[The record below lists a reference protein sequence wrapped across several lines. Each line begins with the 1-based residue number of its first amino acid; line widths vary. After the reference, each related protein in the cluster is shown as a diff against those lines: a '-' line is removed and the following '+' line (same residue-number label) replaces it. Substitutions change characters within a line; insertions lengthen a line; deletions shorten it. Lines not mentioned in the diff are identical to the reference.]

1 MDPLQFFAASRLLV
15 VAGKGGVGKTTVTA
29 VAGAAAAESGLR
41 VLVIDVEG
49 KAGLA
54 GLLGGDPDDVL
65 PYDETVLGDDL
76 GPDGTGRISGRT
88 ITAGRALIE
97 YLDDHGLRRVSKR
110 LADTGVLDIVSTAAP
125 GIEDILVLGKVKQLE
140 RAGSADLIVLD
151 GPAAGHAISFLRVG
165 QRAARRGERR
175 PDPDAGQGR
184 DRDAVRPG
192 PVPGHARD
200 AARGDPGQRVDRDV
214 VRAGGPHRRGARTG
228 GGERCRTAWRDVD
241 PAATDDPDLRAA
253 GDFRQE
259 RCGAQAAQL
268 QRLADGL
275 PLPQIVLP
283 FVFAAG
289 LRPDDTAAMVP
300 LFLDAV
306 RALPA

>member
-29 VAGAAAAESGLR
+29 VLARAAAESGLR

-54 GLLGGDPDDVL
+54 GLLGGGPDDVL
-65 PYDETVLGDDL
+65 PYDEAVLADSI
-76 GPDGTGRISGRT
+76 GPEGTGRISGRT

-140 RAGSADLIVLD
+140 RGDTADVIVLD
-151 GPAAGHAISFLRVG
+151 GPAAGHAISFLES
-165 QRAARRGERR
+165 ASALL
-175 PDPDAGQGR
+175 
-184 DRDAVRPG
+184 DAVNVG
-192 PVPGHARD
+192 PIQAQATDVIEMLS
-200 AARGDPGQRVDRDV
+200 DPSRCQVMLVTLAEETPVNELIETSFALEDRIGVALAPV
-214 VRAGGPHRRGARTG
+214 VVNGVYGRRNL
-228 GGERCRTAWRDVD
+228 D
-241 PAATDDPDLRAA
+241 PSTTDDPDLRAA
-253 GDFRQE
+253 AQFRQE
-259 RCGAQAAQL
+259 RGAAQAAQL

-289 LRPDDTAAMVP
+289 LRPDDVAAMVP

-306 RALPA
+306 RTLPA

>member
-1 MDPLQFFAASRLLV
+1 VDPLQFFAASRLLV

-29 VAGAAAAESGLR
+29 VLARAAAESGLR

-54 GLLGGDPDDVL
+54 GLLGDGPDDVF

-76 GPDGTGRISGRT
+76 GADGTGQISGRT

-140 RAGSADLIVLD
+140 RGGSADLIVLD
-151 GPAAGHAISFLRVG
+151 GPAAGHAISFLES
-165 QRAARRGERR
+165 ASALL
-175 PDPDAGQGR
+175 
-184 DRDAVRPG
+184 DAVNVG
-192 PVPGHARD
+192 PIQAQAKDVIEMLSD
-200 AARGDPGQRVDRDV
+200 ASRCQVMLVTLPEETPVNELIETSFALEDRIGVALAPV
-214 VRAGGPHRRGARTG
+214 VVNGVYGR
-228 GGERCRTAWRDVD
+228 RDVD
-241 PAATDDPDLRAA
+241 PSTTDDPDLRAA
-253 GDFRQE
+253 AEFRQE
-259 RCGAQAAQL
+259 RCAAQAVQL

-289 LRPDDTAAMVP
+289 LRPDDTEAMVP

>member
-1 MDPLQFFAASRLLV
+1 M
-15 VAGKGGVGKTTVTA
+15 
-29 VAGAAAAESGLR
+29 
-41 VLVIDVEG
+41 LVIDVEG

-65 PYDETVLGDDL
+65 PYDETVLGDGL
-76 GPDGTGRISGRT
+76 GPEGTGRISGRT

-140 RAGSADLIVLD
+140 RGGDADLIVLD
-151 GPAAGHAISFLRVG
+151 GPAAGHAISFLES
-165 QRAARRGERR
+165 ASALL
-175 PDPDAGQGR
+175 
-184 DRDAVRPG
+184 DAVNVG
-192 PVPGHARD
+192 PIQAQAKDVIEMLSDPSRCQVMLVTLPEETPVNELIETSFALEDRIGVALAPVVVNGVYGRRD
-200 AARGDPGQRVDRDV
+200 LDPS
-214 VRAGGPHRRGARTG
+214 T
-228 GGERCRTAWRDVD
+228 
-241 PAATDDPDLRAA
+241 TDDPDLRAA
-253 GDFRQE
+253 AEFRQE
-259 RCGAQAAQL
+259 RCAAQTVQL

>member
-1 MDPLQFFAASRLLV
+1 VDPLQFFAASRLLV

-29 VAGAAAAESGLR
+29 VLARAAAESGLR

-65 PYDETVLGDDL
+65 PYDETVLDDGL
-76 GPDGTGRISGRT
+76 GAEGTGRISGRT

-151 GPAAGHAISFLRVG
+151 GPAAGHAISFLESASALLDAVKVG
-165 QRAARRGERR
+165 PIQAQAKDVIEMLS
-175 PDPDAGQGR
+175 DPDRCQVMLVTLPEETPVNELIETSFALE
-184 DRDAVRPG
+184 DRIGVALA
-192 PVPGHARD
+192 PV
-200 AARGDPGQRVDRDV
+200 V
-214 VRAGGPHRRGARTG
+214 VNGVY
-228 GGERCRTAWRDVD
+228 AWRDVD

>member
-29 VAGAAAAESGLR
+29 VLARAAAESGLR

-54 GLLGGDPDDVL
+54 GLLGGGPDDVL
-65 PYDETVLGDDL
+65 PYDETVLGNGL
-76 GPDGTGRISGRT
+76 GPQGTGRISGRT

-140 RAGSADLIVLD
+140 RGGDADLIVLD
-151 GPAAGHAISFLRVG
+151 GPAAGHAISFLESASALLDAVNVG
-165 QRAARRGERR
+165 PIQAQATDVIEMLSDPKRCQVMLVTLPEETPVNELIETSFALEDRIGVALAPVVVNGVYARRDL
-175 PDPDAGQGR
+175 DPS
-184 DRDAVRPG
+184 
-192 PVPGHARD
+192 
-200 AARGDPGQRVDRDV
+200 
-214 VRAGGPHRRGARTG
+214 
-228 GGERCRTAWRDVD
+228 TA
-241 PAATDDPDLRAA
+241 DDPDLRAA
-253 GDFRQE
+253 ARFRQE
-259 RCGAQAAQL
+259 RCSAQAVQL

-289 LRPDDTAAMVP
+289 LGADDVAAMVP
-300 LFLDAV
+300 LLLEAV
-306 RALPA
+306 RAVPA

>member
-1 MDPLQFFAASRLLV
+1 
-15 VAGKGGVGKTTVTA
+15 
-29 VAGAAAAESGLR
+29 

-54 GLLGGDPDDVL
+54 GLLGGGPDDVFS
-65 PYDETVLGDDL
+65 YDGTALGDNL
-76 GPDGTGRISGRT
+76 GPEGTGRISGRT

-140 RAGSADLIVLD
+140 RSGDADLIVLD
-151 GPAAGHAISFLRVG
+151 GPAAGHAISFLES
-165 QRAARRGERR
+165 ASALL
-175 PDPDAGQGR
+175 
-184 DRDAVRPG
+184 DAVTVG
-192 PVPGHARD
+192 PIQAQAKDVIEMLS
-200 AARGDPGQRVDRDV
+200 DPSRCQVMLVTLPEETPVNELIETSFALEERIGVALAPV
-214 VRAGGPHRRGARTG
+214 VVNGVYGR
-228 GGERCRTAWRDVD
+228 RDVD
-241 PAATDDPDLRAA
+241 PSTTDVPDLRAA
-253 GDFRQE
+253 AQFRQD
-259 RCGAQAAQL
+259 RCAAQVVQL

-275 PLPQIVLP
+275 PLAQIVLP

-289 LRPDDTAAMVP
+289 LRPDDVAAMVP

>member
-29 VAGAAAAESGLR
+29 VLARAAAESGLR

-65 PYDETVLGDDL
+65 PYDETVLGDGL

-140 RAGSADLIVLD
+140 RGGDADLIVLD
-151 GPAAGHAISFLRVG
+151 GPAAGHAISFLES
-165 QRAARRGERR
+165 ASALL
-175 PDPDAGQGR
+175 
-184 DRDAVRPG
+184 DAVNVG
-192 PVPGHARD
+192 PIQAQAKDVIEMLS
-200 AARGDPGQRVDRDV
+200 DPSRCQVMLVTLPEETPVNELIETSFALEDRIGVALAPV
-214 VRAGGPHRRGARTG
+214 VVNGVYGR
-228 GGERCRTAWRDVD
+228 RDVD
-241 PAATDDPDLRAA
+241 PSTTDDPDLRAA
-253 GDFRQE
+253 GRVPP
-259 RCGAQAAQL
+259 GT
-268 QRLADGL
+268 
-275 PLPQIVLP
+275 
-283 FVFAAG
+283 
-289 LRPDDTAAMVP
+289 LRGPSRATATPRRRPPASPDRP
-300 LFLDAV
+300 AV
-306 RALPA
+306 RVRGRPSP

>member
-1 MDPLQFFAASRLLV
+1 VDPLQFFAASRLLV

-29 VAGAAAAESGLR
+29 VLARAAAESGLR

-76 GPDGTGRISGRT
+76 GPDATGRISGRT

-151 GPAAGHAISFLRVG
+151 GPAAGHAISFLESASALLDAVKVG
-165 QRAARRGERR
+165 PIQAQAKDVIEMLS
-175 PDPDAGQGR
+175 DPDRCQVMLVTLPEETPVNELIETSFALE
-184 DRDAVRPG
+184 DRIGVALA
-192 PVPGHARD
+192 PV
-200 AARGDPGQRVDRDV
+200 V
-214 VRAGGPHRRGARTG
+214 VNGVY
-228 GGERCRTAWRDVD
+228 AWRDVD
-241 PAATDDPDLRAA
+241 PAAIDDPDLRAA

>member
-1 MDPLQFFAASRLLV
+1 VDPLQFFAASRLLV

-29 VAGAAAAESGLR
+29 VLARAAAESGLR

-54 GLLGGDPDDVL
+54 GLLGGGPDDVL
-65 PYDETVLGDDL
+65 PYDETVLSNGL
-76 GPDGTGRISGRT
+76 GPQGTGRISGRT

-140 RAGSADLIVLD
+140 RGGDADLIVLD
-151 GPAAGHAISFLRVG
+151 GPAAGHAISFLESASALLDAVNVG
-165 QRAARRGERR
+165 PIQAQATDVIEMLSDPKRCQVMLVTLPEETPVNELIETSFALEDRIGVALAPVVVNGVYARRDL
-175 PDPDAGQGR
+175 DPS
-184 DRDAVRPG
+184 
-192 PVPGHARD
+192 
-200 AARGDPGQRVDRDV
+200 
-214 VRAGGPHRRGARTG
+214 T
-228 GGERCRTAWRDVD
+228 
-241 PAATDDPDLRAA
+241 TDDPDLRAA
-253 GDFRQE
+253 ARFRQE
-259 RCGAQAAQL
+259 RCSAQAVQL

-289 LRPDDTAAMVP
+289 LRPDDVVAMVP

-306 RALPA
+306 RALPV

>member
-29 VAGAAAAESGLR
+29 VLARAAAESGLR

-76 GPDGTGRISGRT
+76 GPDATGRISGRT

-151 GPAAGHAISFLRVG
+151 GPAAGHAISFLESASALLDAVKVG
-165 QRAARRGERR
+165 PIQAQAKDVIEMLS
-175 PDPDAGQGR
+175 DPDRCQVMLVTLPEETPVNELIETSFALE
-184 DRDAVRPG
+184 DRIGVALA
-192 PVPGHARD
+192 PV
-200 AARGDPGQRVDRDV
+200 V
-214 VRAGGPHRRGARTG
+214 VNGVY
-228 GGERCRTAWRDVD
+228 AWRDVD

>member
-1 MDPLQFFAASRLLV
+1 VDPLQFFAASRLLV

-29 VAGAAAAESGLR
+29 VLARAAAESGLR

-76 GPDGTGRISGRT
+76 GPDATGRISGRT
-88 ITAGRALIE
+88 ITASRALIE

-151 GPAAGHAISFLRVG
+151 GPAAGHAISFLESASALLDAVKVG
-165 QRAARRGERR
+165 PIQAQAKDVIEMLS
-175 PDPDAGQGR
+175 DPDRCQVMLVTLPEETPVNELIETSFALE
-184 DRDAVRPG
+184 DRIGVALA
-192 PVPGHARD
+192 PV
-200 AARGDPGQRVDRDV
+200 V
-214 VRAGGPHRRGARTG
+214 VNGVY
-228 GGERCRTAWRDVD
+228 AWRDVD

>member
-1 MDPLQFFAASRLLV
+1 VDPLQFFAASRLLV

-29 VAGAAAAESGLR
+29 VLARAAAESGLR

-54 GLLGGDPDDVL
+54 GLLGGGPDDVL
-65 PYDETVLGDDL
+65 PYDETVLSNGL
-76 GPDGTGRISGRT
+76 GPQGTGRISGRT

-140 RAGSADLIVLD
+140 RGGDADLIVLD
-151 GPAAGHAISFLRVG
+151 GPAAGHAISFLESASALLDAVNVG
-165 QRAARRGERR
+165 PIQAQATDVIEMLSDPKRCQVMLVTLPEETPVNELIETSFALEDRIGVALAPVVVNGVYARRDL
-175 PDPDAGQGR
+175 DPS
-184 DRDAVRPG
+184 
-192 PVPGHARD
+192 
-200 AARGDPGQRVDRDV
+200 
-214 VRAGGPHRRGARTG
+214 T
-228 GGERCRTAWRDVD
+228 
-241 PAATDDPDLRAA
+241 TDDPDLRAA
-253 GDFRQE
+253 ARFRQE
-259 RCGAQAAQL
+259 RCSAQAVQL

-289 LRPDDTAAMVP
+289 LRADDAAAMVP

-306 RALPA
+306 RAVPA

>member
-29 VAGAAAAESGLR
+29 VLARAAAESGLR

-54 GLLGGDPDDVL
+54 GLLGGDHDDVL
-65 PYDETVLGDDL
+65 PYDETVLGDGL
-76 GPDGTGRISGRT
+76 GADGTGRISGRT

-140 RAGSADLIVLD
+140 RGGDADLIVLD
-151 GPAAGHAISFLRVG
+151 GPAAGHAISFLESASALLDAVNVG
-165 QRAARRGERR
+165 PIQAQAKDVIEMLSDPKRCQVMLVTLPEETPVNELIETSFALEDRIGVALAPVVVNGVYGRRG
-175 PDPDAGQGR
+175 
-184 DRDAVRPG
+184 
-192 PVPGHARD
+192 
-200 AARGDPGQRVDRDV
+200 
-214 VRAGGPHRRGARTG
+214 
-228 GGERCRTAWRDVD
+228 VD
-241 PAATDDPDLRAA
+241 PSTTDDPDLRDAA
-253 GDFRQE
+253 EFRQE
-259 RCGAQAAQL
+259 RCAAQTDQL

-300 LFLDAV
+300 RFLDAV

>member
-1 MDPLQFFAASRLLV
+1 VDPLQFFAASRLLV

-29 VAGAAAAESGLR
+29 VLARAAAESGLR

-54 GLLGGDPDDVL
+54 GLLGGGPDDVL
-65 PYDETVLGDDL
+65 PYDETVLGDGL
-76 GPDGTGRISGRT
+76 GPEGTGRISGRT

-140 RAGSADLIVLD
+140 RGDNADLIVLD
-151 GPAAGHAISFLRVG
+151 GPAAGHAISFLES
-165 QRAARRGERR
+165 ASALL
-175 PDPDAGQGR
+175 
-184 DRDAVRPG
+184 DAVNVG
-192 PVPGHARD
+192 PIQAQATDVIEMLS
-200 AARGDPGQRVDRDV
+200 DPSRCQVMLVTLPEETPVNELIETSFALEDRIGVALAPV
-214 VRAGGPHRRGARTG
+214 VVNGVYGRRN
-228 GGERCRTAWRDVD
+228 VD
-241 PAATDDPDLRAA
+241 PSATDDPDLRAA
-253 GDFRQE
+253 ARFRQE
-259 RCGAQAAQL
+259 RGAAQAVQL
-268 QRLADGL
+268 QRLADRL

-289 LRPDDTAAMVP
+289 LRADDAAAMVP
-300 LFLDAV
+300 MFLDAV
-306 RALPA
+306 RAVPA

>member
-29 VAGAAAAESGLR
+29 VLARAAAESGLR

-76 GPDGTGRISGRT
+76 GPDGSGRISGRT

-151 GPAAGHAISFLRVG
+151 GPAAGHAISFLESASALLDAVKVG
-165 QRAARRGERR
+165 PIQAQAKDVIEMLS
-175 PDPDAGQGR
+175 DPDRCQVMLVTLPEETPVNELIETSFALE
-184 DRDAVRPG
+184 DRIGVALA
-192 PVPGHARD
+192 PV
-200 AARGDPGQRVDRDV
+200 V
-214 VRAGGPHRRGARTG
+214 VNGVY
-228 GGERCRTAWRDVD
+228 AWRDVD